1 MEKLKNE
8 NTKLKYRQNILLQT
22 IENLEKDKKI

>member
-1 MEKLKNE
+1 MEKLKSE

-22 IENLEKDKKI
+22 IDNLEKDKKI